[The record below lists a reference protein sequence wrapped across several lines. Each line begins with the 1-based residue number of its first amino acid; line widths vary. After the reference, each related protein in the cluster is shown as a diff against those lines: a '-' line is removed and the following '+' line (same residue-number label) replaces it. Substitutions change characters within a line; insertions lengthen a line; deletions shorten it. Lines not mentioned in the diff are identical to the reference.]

1 MSFFS
6 NLKSIRPST
15 THEIIW
21 ETNSKK
27 GASVHVRVMTHWCK
41 EQTMHIKWGKHLSEP
56 FRVSNGVRQG
66 GRLSPNLFV
75 VYLNDLSNELTKQH

>member
-1 MSFFS
+1 
-6 NLKSIRPST
+6 
-15 THEIIW
+15 
-21 ETNSKK
+21 
-27 GASVHVRVMTHWCK
+27 
-41 EQTMHIKWGKHLSEP
+41 MHIKWGKHLSEP